1 MKMREHLQRNLFNSV
16 HIQHKHFHFYVFLSQ
31 LYLDICIFS
40 FSCDHNMCIL
50 YSVVVT
56 LESRCGSLARFDS
69 GLALVTAK
77 E

>member
-16 HIQHKHFHFYVFLSQ
+16 HIQHKLSLLCVSQ
-31 LYLDICIFS
+31 LYLDICILS